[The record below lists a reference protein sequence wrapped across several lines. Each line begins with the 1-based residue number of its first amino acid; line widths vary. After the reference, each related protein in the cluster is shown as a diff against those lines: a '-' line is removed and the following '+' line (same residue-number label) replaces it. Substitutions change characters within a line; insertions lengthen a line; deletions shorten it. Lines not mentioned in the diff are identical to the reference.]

1 MEVFIMFQ
9 FRLKIF
15 LLASLAGLLLTT
27 VATAA
32 MQNITATDMQ
42 KITKKTPDIY
52 LLDVRTLGEYTQKRI
67 KGARLIPIDQ
77 IQSRINEI
85 PKNRPIIVIC
95 ETGMRSAQV
104 GRYLD
109 SLGYPGIYNL
119 SQGIMGWQLR
129 GYPIESGMP

>member
-1 MEVFIMFQ
+1 MFMS
-9 FRLKIF
+9 LVKIF
-15 LLASLAGLLLTT
+15 LLTSLPGLLLTT
-27 VATAA
+27 IATAA
-32 MQNITATDMQ
+32 MQNISATDMQ
-42 KITKKTPDIY
+42 KITRQTPDIY

-77 IQSRINEI
+77 IQRRINEI

-95 ETGMRSAQV
+95 ETGMRSSQV

-109 SLGYPGIYNL
+109 SLGYQGVSNL

>member
-1 MEVFIMFQ
+1 MLKSLV
-9 FRLKIF
+9 KIF

-32 MQNITATDMQ
+32 MQNISAPEMQ
-42 KITKKTPDIY
+42 KITKQTPDIY

-67 KGARLIPIDQ
+67 KGAHLIPIDQ
-77 IQSRINEI
+77 IEKRINEI
-85 PKNRPIIVIC
+85 PKNRPIIVYC
-95 ETGMRSAQV
+95 ETGVRSSLV

-109 SLGYPGIYNL
+109 RLGYNLVSNL
-119 SQGIMGWQLR
+119 SQGIMAWQLR